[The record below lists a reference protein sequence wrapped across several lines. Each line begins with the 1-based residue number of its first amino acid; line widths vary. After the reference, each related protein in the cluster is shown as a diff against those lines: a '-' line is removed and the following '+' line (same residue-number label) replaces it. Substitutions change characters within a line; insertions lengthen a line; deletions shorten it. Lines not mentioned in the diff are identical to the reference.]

1 MTYLESFLI
10 GLTKVIAV
18 ITAGVIICVIALS
31 SYVVIGVVYLGFPL
45 YICWMLLKVLYNK
58 LTVKLECLLNRGKYG
73 DTK

>member
-31 SYVVIGVVYLGFPL
+31 SYVVIGIVYLGFPL
-45 YICWMLLKVLYNK
+45 YICWMLMKVLYNK
-58 LTVKLECLLNRGKYG
+58 LTVKLECLLKRGKQG